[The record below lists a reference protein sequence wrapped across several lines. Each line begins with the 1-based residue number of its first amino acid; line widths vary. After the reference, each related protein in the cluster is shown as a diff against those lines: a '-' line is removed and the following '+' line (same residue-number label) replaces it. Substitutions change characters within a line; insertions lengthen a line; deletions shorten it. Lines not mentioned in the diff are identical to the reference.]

1 VQNPKVSVA
10 CIAVCGALG
19 LPGAALAQEPGVHF
33 DPGSPAGKEYAIP
46 LAEGRAEG
54 AGTKNQRAA
63 ADVPFGVGITPPG
76 GGDGPGGDGP
86 GGRGGG
92 GGPGDGGGDPA
103 GSGTTR
109 GGGPA
114 GSGPPRSDGP
124 QGESSGTKSSEAG
137 RRGAGGGADRRSSK
151 RPAVDE
157 QAVSNAE
164 APVDTTG
171 RTIAIALLVLAAG
184 AALGLLLWWRR
195 GQPAS

>member
-1 VQNPKVSVA
+1 MSIVSVA
-10 CIAVCGALG
+10 CIAIGGMLGA
-19 LPGAALAQEPGVHF
+19 PGVALAQDPGIHF
-33 DPGSPAGKEYAIP
+33 DSGSPAGKEYAIP

-76 GGDGPGGDGP
+76 GGDGS
-86 GGRGGG
+86 GGRGGQG
-92 GGPGDGGGDPA
+92 G
-103 GSGTTR
+103 

-114 GSGPPRSDGP
+114 GSGSTGGDGSR
-124 QGESSGTKSSEAG
+124 GASGGAKSS
-137 RRGAGGGADRRSSK
+137 GAGGQGASRGAEGSGSK
-151 RPAVDE
+151 RPVVDE

-171 RTIAIALLVLAAG
+171 RTMGIALGVLAAG

-195 GQPAS
+195 QQPAA